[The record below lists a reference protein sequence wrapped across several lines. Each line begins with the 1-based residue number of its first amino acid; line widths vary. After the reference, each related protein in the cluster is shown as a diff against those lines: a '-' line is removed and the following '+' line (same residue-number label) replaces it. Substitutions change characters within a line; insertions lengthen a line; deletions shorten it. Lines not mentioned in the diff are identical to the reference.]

1 MATIT
6 RPTPLLPRKPLRA
19 RSASPAT
26 APAAGTPAPAPSAY
40 TRSALPLAL
49 VWFALPATLLVLSL
63 AFGWSF

>member
-6 RPTPLLPRKPLRA
+6 RPTPLLPRNPLRA
-19 RSASPAT
+19 RNVASAK

-49 VWFALPATLLVLSL
+49 TWFALPAILLVLSL